1 MAPPSPWI
9 LNGRKQSPQ
18 NFRQTIMNSKAEL
31 EEHIVTLR
39 VAGDLISTN
48 AETVRTEAE
57 SLLKSADA
65 PLKWSVFSL
74 DLTGAKMV
82 DSVGL
87 NLVVMRLYLG
97 FIFNIG
103 VIAISVGI
111 IGRKMRV
118 TYSNPNILRT
128 FMFTR
133 LDQQIELVK
142 I

>member
-87 NLVVMRLYLG
+87 NLVVMLLKR
-97 FIFNIG
+97 IR
-103 VIAISVGI
+103 I